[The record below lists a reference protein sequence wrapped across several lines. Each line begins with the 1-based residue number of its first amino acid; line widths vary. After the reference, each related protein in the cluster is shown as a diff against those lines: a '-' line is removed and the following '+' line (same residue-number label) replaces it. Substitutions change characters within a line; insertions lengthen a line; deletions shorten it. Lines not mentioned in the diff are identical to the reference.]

1 MLARMRQT
9 KLVCTLGPASI
20 ERVPELVTAGM
31 DIARLN
37 FSHGN
42 VADHQRAAAAVR
54 EAASAAGRVVGILA
68 DLPGPKV
75 RMGSFPGG
83 KETLATGARFL
94 LHPLDPATAP
104 EGDATG
110 VSTSHQGLPADLRAG
125 DRVLLADGAVELRVL
140 EPGSDTEPAVTE
152 VVRGGVAR
160 SRTGVNV
167 PSERL
172 SLPAVSAADLAALD
186 AALALGADFV
196 AQSFVRRA
204 DDIRELRA
212 AMADRAV
219 PIVAKIETRAAIDA
233 QDAILA
239 ESDAIMVARGDLGV
253 EIDFEDVPLVQ
264 KELVRRARVAGVP
277 VIVATQMLES
287 MTAAPRPT
295 RAEASDAANA
305 VLDGAD
311 AIMLS
316 AETAVGAF
324 PIEAAQ
330 AAVRIVAVA
339 DERGARYS
347 PPIDRSALHPK
358 AGTWRPSAVPGGADV
373 DAAWAL
379 AAAAADL
386 ADRDPKIVAIG
397 CFTGTGRR
405 AALLSSARPRELIV
419 AFSPDLEVLRRLTI
433 WHGVEPRP
441 LDPPGDTDGLIA
453 TMADALQA
461 CGRASPGELVVLVA
475 SSPDGRGRTNLVKV
489 HAIEPTP

>member
-1 MLARMRQT
+1 
-9 KLVCTLGPASI
+9 
-20 ERVPELVTAGM
+20 
-31 DIARLN
+31 
-37 FSHGN
+37 
-42 VADHQRAAAAVR
+42 VR
-54 EAASAAGRVVGILA
+54 SA
-68 DLPGPKV
+68 
-75 RMGSFPGG
+75 
-83 KETLATGARFL
+83 
-94 LHPLDPATAP
+94 
-104 EGDATG
+104 
-110 VSTSHQGLPADLRAG
+110 

-140 EPGSDTEPAVTE
+140 EPGTETRPAVTE
-152 VVRGGVAR
+152 VIRGGVAR
-160 SRTGVNV
+160 SRSGVNV

-172 SLPAVSAADLAALD
+172 SLPAVSAADLAALG
-186 AALALGADFV
+186 AAHELGADFI
-196 AQSFVRRA
+196 AQSFVRRS
-204 DDIRELRA
+204 DDIRQLRA
-212 AMADRAV
+212 AMGDRAV
-219 PIVAKIETRAAIDA
+219 PIVAKIETRAAIEA
-233 QDAILA
+233 QGAILA
-239 ESDAIMVARGDLGV
+239 ETEAIMVARGDLGV

-264 KELVRRARVAGVP
+264 KELVRRARIAGVP

-330 AAVRIVAVA
+330 AAVRIVRVA
-339 DERGARYS
+339 DERGAAYAR
-347 PPIDRSALHPK
+347 PIDRSALRPR
-358 AGTWRPSAVPGGADV
+358 AGTWRPAATIPQGIDV

-397 CFTGTGRR
+397 CYTGSGRR
-405 AALLSSARPRELIV
+405 AALLSSARPGEPIV
-419 AFSPDLEVLRRLTI
+419 AFSPDESVLRRLTI

-453 TMADALQA
+453 AMADALEA
-461 CGRASPGELVVLVA
+461 SGRARPGELVVLLA

-489 HAIEPTP
+489 HAIGAAP

>member
-1 MLARMRQT
+1 MRRT
-9 KLVCTLGPASI
+9 KLVCTLGPATLDRI
-20 ERVPELVTAGM
+20 PELIDAGV
-31 DIARLN
+31 DVARLN
-37 FSHGN
+37 FSHGSLD
-42 VADHQRAAAAVR
+42 DHARAAERVRAAAH
-54 EAASAAGRVVGILA
+54 AAGRIVGILA

-75 RMGSFPGG
+75 RMGTFPGG
-83 KETLATGARFL
+83 SVELPTGARFL
-94 LHPLDPATAP
+94 FHPHDPASAP
-104 EGDATG
+104 PGDVTG
-110 VSTSHQGLPADLRAG
+110 TSTTHRGLPADVRPG

-140 EPGSDTEPAVTE
+140 EQGDAERPAVAE

-172 SLPAVSAADLAALD
+172 SLPAVSERDRVCLAA
-186 AALALGADFV
+186 ALELGVDFV

-204 DDIRELRA
+204 ADLLELRA
-212 AMADRAV
+212 AIGGDSV

-233 QDAILA
+233 QDEILA
-239 ESDAIMVARGDLGV
+239 ETDAIMVARGDLGV

-264 KELVRRARVAGVP
+264 KELVRRARIAGVP

-316 AETAVGAF
+316 AETAVGAY
-324 PIEAAQ
+324 PIEAAK
-330 AAVRIVAVA
+330 AAVRIVDVA
-339 DERGARYS
+339 DERGAAYA
-347 PPIDRSALHPK
+347 PPLDRSLLHPK
-358 AGTWRPSAVPGGADV
+358 AGSWRPAGIPGDADV

-386 ADRDPKIVAIG
+386 ADRDPKIMAIA

-405 AALLSSARPRELIV
+405 AALLSSARPGEPIV
-419 AFSPDLEVLRRLTI
+419 AFSPDERVLRRLTI
-433 WHGVEPRP
+433 WHGIEPRP
-441 LDPPGDTDGLIA
+441 LDPPGDTDGLLA
-453 TMADALQA
+453 AMDDALRA
-461 CGRASPGELVVLVA
+461 CRLAAPGELVVLVA
-475 SSPDGRGRTNLVKV
+475 SSPNGRGRTNLVKV
-489 HAIEPTP
+489 HAIDGPA

>member
-1 MLARMRQT
+1 MRQT

-20 ERVPELVTAGM
+20 DRVAELVEAGM
-31 DIARLN
+31 DVARLS
-37 FSHGN
+37 FSHGT
-42 VADHQRAAAAVR
+42 VAEH
-54 EAASAAGRVVGILA
+54 ASAADAVRSAARALGRTVGILA

-75 RMGSFPGG
+75 RTGTFLGGSV
-83 KETLATGARFL
+83 KLENGARFL
-94 LHPLDPATAP
+94 FHSTDPATAP
-104 EGDATG
+104 PGDASG
-110 VSTSHQGLPADLRAG
+110 VWTSHRGLPADLCAG

-140 EPGSDTEPAVTE
+140 EAGDAHRPAVTE

-160 SRTGVNV
+160 SRSGVNV

-172 SLPAVSAADLAALD
+172 SLPTVSAADLAALD
-186 AALALGADFV
+186 AALTIGVDFV
-196 AQSFVRRA
+196 AQSFVRRPE
-204 DDIRELRA
+204 DISELRA
-212 AMADRAV
+212 AMGRRRV
-219 PIVAKIETRAAIDA
+219 PIVAKIETRAAVEA

-239 ESDAIMVARGDLGV
+239 VAEVIMVARGDLGV
-253 EIDFEDVPLVQ
+253 EIDFEEVPLVQ
-264 KELVRRARVAGVP
+264 KELIRRARVCGVP
-277 VIVATQMLES
+277 VIVATQMVES

-316 AETAVGAF
+316 AETAVGLF
-324 PIEAAQ
+324 PIEAAR
-330 AAVRIVAVA
+330 AAVRIVRMA
-339 DERGARYS
+339 DERGATYARR
-347 PPIDRSALHPK
+347 IDRSTLYPK
-358 AGTWRPSAVPGGADV
+358 AGTWRPSPVSGTDV

-405 AALLSSARPRELIV
+405 AALLSSARPSEPIV
-419 AFSPDLEVLRRLTI
+419 AFSPSVDVLRGLTL

-441 LDPPGDTDGLIA
+441 LDPPGDTDGLIES
-453 TMADALQA
+453 MAAELKA
-461 CGRASPGELVVLVA
+461 CGYADVGELVVLVA

-489 HAIEPTP
+489 HAIEG